1 MVKYDT
7 VAHTV
12 AGKLSS
18 LQSIKWVIVLGDDNG
33 GNDYDVLFIVIVV
46 FVVCCAYIVAYNVS
60 WLKNKN
66 LLADL
71 RRQRKQCMTK
81 LLAIA

>member
-46 FVVCCAYIVAYNVS
+46 FAVCCGFVIDYNIFC
-60 WLKNKN
+60 LKNKN
-66 LLADL
+66 HLADL
-71 RRQRKQCMTK
+71 RRQRKQRMTK